1 MIGCWQS
8 AGYMTGHLVLVA
20 PTRIGVVWHRKESVG
35 AKGHLGPRGSR
46 VLNILSKEKQ
56 PLISDC
62 LSLVGWLDSKWN
74 QIRSELVAMNKIV
87 IAYQASLEVGIKR

>member
-1 MIGCWQS
+1 MIGCGQS

-35 AKGHLGPRGSR
+35 ANQYLGPQGSQ

-56 PLISDC
+56 PPISDC
-62 LSLVGWLDSKWN
+62 LSLVAPTR
-74 QIRSELVAMNKIV
+74 IELVT
-87 IAYQASLEVGIKR
+87 SGL

>member
-8 AGYMTGHLVLVA
+8 AGYMAGHLVLVA

-35 AKGHLGPRGSR
+35 ANRYLGPQGSQ

-56 PLISDC
+56 PPISDC
-62 LSLVGWLDSKWN
+62 LSLVEWVHSKWN
-74 QIRSELVAMNKIV
+74 TIRAEPIAMNRIV
-87 IAYQASLEVGIKR
+87 EASSDYDLLSIKQ

>member
-35 AKGHLGPRGSR
+35 AKRHLGPQGSQ
-46 VLNILSKEKQ
+46 VLGILSKEKQ
-56 PLISDC
+56 PPISDC
-62 LSLVGWLDSKWN
+62 LSLVAPTR
-74 QIRSELVAMNKIV
+74 IELVT
-87 IAYQASLEVGIKR
+87 SGL